1 MKKLDWYVLKE
12 LSVPFL
18 IGTVS
23 VLMMFQA
30 NQLIYIFKNVSIQNV
45 PAAAIFQLILYKTPF
60 WANMTLPVGMSLSA
74 SLAISRLTRESE
86 LTAMRAV
93 GARILRVVAP
103 VAAFGLLVAI
113 GNFLLVEKIMPPAE
127 KAYNKLQ
134 TDVLSLGGLPTFNQN
149 IGIKLKSWH
158 VNFGS
163 VQRGSSGNLILKD
176 VVIFERPQTN
186 QTQIT
191 TAKMGTYDGK
201 GNWIMKDTYTWL
213 VSGQTLVSASPGKP
227 IIINQPIEIDSLF
240 GQNLPE
246 EKTLAELRS
255 SIQANKRAGL
265 DSRSEEVQYHNRF
278 AVPAS
283 CLVFAIIGPV
293 FAVWFSRSGAFVGV
307 FLSMVLVLVYYNA
320 WVISTEILGKN
331 GWTSPWL
338 AAWLPNIIFIAFGLF
353 AIRRLE

>member
-30 NQLIYIFKNVSIQNV
+30 NQLIFIFKNVSIQNV
-45 PAAAIFQLILYKTPF
+45 SWAAIFQLILFKTPF
-60 WANMTLPVGMSLSA
+60 WANMTLPVGMSLAS
-74 SLAISRLTRESE
+74 SLAISRLTRETE

-103 VAAFGLLVAI
+103 VAGFGLLVAI
-113 GNFLLVEKIMPPAE
+113 GNFLLVEKVMPPAE
-127 KAYNKLQ
+127 KAFNKLQ
-134 TDVLSLGGLPTFNQN
+134 TDVLSLGGIPTFNQN

-163 VQRGSSGNLILKD
+163 VQRGSAGNLILKNI
-176 VVIFERPQTN
+176 VIFERPQPN
-186 QTQIT
+186 VTQIT
-191 TAKMGTYDGK
+191 TAETGSYDK
-201 GNWIMKDTYTWL
+201 GNWIMKGTYTWI
-213 VSGQTLVSASPGKP
+213 VEGQTLRSAKPSKP
-227 IIINQPIEIDSLF
+227 ININEPIEIDALF

-246 EKTLAELRS
+246 EKTLAELKS

-283 CLVFAIIGPV
+283 CIVFAIIGPV

-307 FLSMVLVLVYYNA
+307 LLSMVLVLLYYNA

-338 AAWLPNIIFIAFGLF
+338 AAWLPNIIFVGLGLL

>member
-30 NQLIYIFKNVSIQNV
+30 NQLIYIFKNVSIQNI

-103 VAAFGLLVAI
+103 VAGFGMLVAI
-113 GNFLLVEKIMPPAE
+113 GNFLLVEKVMPPAE
-127 KAYNKLQ
+127 KAFNKLQ
-134 TDVLSLGGLPTFNQN
+134 TDVLSLGGIPTFNQN
-149 IGIKLKSWH
+149 IGIKIKSWH

-163 VQRGSSGNLILKD
+163 VQRGSAGNLILKD
-176 VVIFERPQTN
+176 IIIFEHPQPN
-186 QTQIT
+186 RTQIT
-191 TAKMGTYDGK
+191 TAKTGSYDK
-201 GNWIMKDTYTWL
+201 GNWIMTDTFTW
-213 VSGQTLVSASPGKP
+213 VIEGQSLMSAKPTKP
-227 IIINQPIEIDSLF
+227 IMINEPIEIDALF

-283 CLVFAIIGPV
+283 CVVFAIIGPV

-307 FLSMVLVLVYYNA
+307 LLSMVLVLLYYNA

-338 AAWLPNIIFIAFGLF
+338 AAWLPNIIFIFFGLL